1 MEDEDL
7 AMLLYSVI
15 LMNQNTR
22 KKVNLEDFGLNPYTW
37 KERKKDFIE
46 SSSSNEIGIQ
56 REPF

>member
-7 AMLLYSVI
+7 AMSLYRVI

-46 SSSSNEIGIQ
+46 I
-56 REPF
+56 FFKK

>member
-7 AMLLYSVI
+7 AMLLYSVM

-22 KKVNLEDFGLNPYTW
+22 KKVNLEDFGLNPHTW

-46 SSSSNEIGIQ
+46 I
-56 REPF
+56 FFKK